1 MLNEDI
7 SISENLDEML
17 ARFSQHNE
25 CSLLILCKNG
35 RMQIEING
43 QPHLIE
49 TNDLLLCRQNLII
62 GNYMQSPDMQ
72 CHVIAIREHALDDIL
87 YMCVREDNKWWE
99 KSQYILQ
106 HPIVHLDEW
115 RQEIGLHIYRL
126 FQLYEEDTR
135 SGLSENIRRI
145 FLQAAI
151 YELLCWL
158 EENIVQTPEAEHKQ
172 GRQEILFRD
181 FIKLLQSTKGRQ
193 REVRWFAAQLAVSPK
208 YLSVACNTVAGK
220 PAQAVINELCVQEI
234 KRLLRQTDRSVKE
247 ICVQMNFPSLS
258 FFCKYTRQHLGMTA
272 HQYRSSASSTMCG
285 FRQNYC
291 T

>member
-1 MLNEDI
+1 MLNTDI
-7 SISENLDEML
+7 TFSENLDEML
-17 ARFSQHNE
+17 ARFSRIND
-25 CSLLILCKNG
+25 CSLLILCQNG
-35 RMQIEING
+35 RMQIEINE
-43 QPHLIE
+43 QPYLIE
-49 TNDLLLCRQNLII
+49 TNDLLLCRPDLII

-106 HPIVHLDEW
+106 HPIVHLDER

-193 REVRWFAAQLAVSPK
+193 REVRWYAAQLAVSPK

-272 HQYRSSASSTMCG
+272 HQYRSSVSSTMCG
-285 FRQNYC
+285 FRQKYC